1 MSQRPTIGPVAVSP
15 VIYGSMRL
23 EPARFDR
30 AAAAGVLIAALDRGI
45 TTFHCSS
52 EYATFEHYCA
62 ALDDARAARPS
73 VAITH
78 IVKLAT
84 PHYQEDAVS
93 PAAFEAKL
101 AMYRDKLGADTI
113 DVVQWMLRYDMKDE
127 AGRRAI
133 YTRDKD
139 LLADTVAGLKARGWL
154 RACVGFPYTVGFAQ
168 DFAADDWHDGFAF
181 YVNANETE
189 YLPIAAAGAA
199 AGKATLAIRP
209 LAAGALAADPAA
221 AVRFALAQK
230 GVAGAVIS
238 ANSEAHLDSALA
250 GAA

>member
-1 MSQRPTIGPVAVSP
+1 VSARPAIGPVAVSP

-23 EPARFDR
+23 EAARFDR

-52 EYATFEHYCA
+52 EYATFDHYCA
-62 ALDDARAARPS
+62 ALADARKARPQ

-78 IVKLAT
+78 VVKLAT
-84 PHYQEDAVS
+84 PHYQEDAIS
-93 PAAFEAKL
+93 PAAFEAKI
-101 AMYRDKLGADTI
+101 AMYRDRLAADCI
-113 DVVQWMLRYDMKDE
+113 DIVQWMLRYDMKDE

-133 YTRDKD
+133 YARDKGI
-139 LLADTVAGLKARGWL
+139 LADTVGALKQRGWL
-154 RACVGFPYTVGFAQ
+154 RACVGFPYTVGFAE

-199 AGKATLAIRP
+199 AGKGTLAIRP
-209 LAAGALAADPAA
+209 LAAGALAADPTAA
-221 AVRFALAQK
+221 MRFALAQP

-238 ANSEAHLDSALA
+238 ANSETHLDAALA
-250 GAA
+250 GVA